1 MNNIM
6 KHYDEISW
14 FFFGEK
20 RLQLQEWSTNTCLLN
35 PLLLTYITQK
45 KRKTQL
51 EQMQDIHTQ

>member
-1 MNNIM
+1 MM
-6 KHYDEISW
+6 KYLVFLW
-14 FFFGEK
+14 EK

-51 EQMQDIHTQ
+51 EQMQDIRTQ